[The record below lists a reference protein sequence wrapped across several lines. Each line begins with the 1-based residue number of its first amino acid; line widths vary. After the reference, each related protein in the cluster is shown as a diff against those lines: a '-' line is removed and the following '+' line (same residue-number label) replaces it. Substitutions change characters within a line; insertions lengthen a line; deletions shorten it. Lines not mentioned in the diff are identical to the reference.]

1 MTEPI
6 LTYPDPNL
14 PYVLFTD
21 ASKYAWACVL
31 TQEKTHVV
39 DDKEVQILHPITYM
53 SGLFKGSQMNWACLT
68 ERSLCYLYVHQ
79 KASLLS

>member
-6 LTYPDPNL
+6 LTYPDPNH

-31 TQEKTHVV
+31 TQEKTH
-39 DDKEVQILHPITYM
+39 TY
-53 SGLFKGSQMNWACLT
+53 KGK
-68 ERSLCYLYVHQ
+68 R
-79 KASLLS
+79 